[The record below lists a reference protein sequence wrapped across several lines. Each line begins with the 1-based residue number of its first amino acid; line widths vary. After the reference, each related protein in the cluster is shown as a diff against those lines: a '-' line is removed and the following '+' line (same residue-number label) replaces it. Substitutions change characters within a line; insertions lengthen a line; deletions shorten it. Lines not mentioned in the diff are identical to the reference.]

1 MPRRTRMFIPDI
13 PVHIVQRGHNRD
25 PCFLA
30 DQDFLYYKEALG
42 EGLNRYKGSLHAY
55 CLMTNHV
62 HLLITPQDKDSI
74 PRIIQHVARQYT
86 LHFNRSYR
94 RSGALWEGRYKASLV
109 NTEDYLLC
117 CYKYIEL
124 NPVSAGMV
132 TTPGEY
138 QWSSYRSNAL
148 SAFDKLI
155 SAHPIY
161 LDLGNSEQ
169 KRKECYQ
176 NLFTLDIRESDKALI
191 RRALNK
197 NYPTGDDRFKQKVE
211 AILNRNIGTGNM
223 GRPTQKY

>member
-42 EGLNRYKGSLHAY
+42 EGLHRYNGSLHAY

-86 LHFNRSYR
+86 LHFNRNYR
-94 RSGALWEGRYKASLV
+94 RSGTLWEGRYKASLV

-124 NPVSAGMV
+124 NPVSAGMESA
-132 TTPGEY
+132 PEEY
-138 QWSSYRSNAL
+138 QWSSYKCNA
-148 SAFDKLI
+148 SSTSDKLI
-155 SAHPIY
+155 TAHPIY
-161 LDLGNSEQ
+161 LGLGTSN
-169 KRKECYQ
+169 KDRKEHYQ
-176 NLFTLDIRESDKALI
+176 SLFNLDISKSDKTLI

-197 NYPTGDDRFKQKVE
+197 NYPTGDERFKQKVE
-211 AILNRNIGTGNM
+211 AILNRNIGTGNI